1 MISMLHFT
9 ISCVL
14 STATSYWHNLVAS
27 VAKDYVQQDLTF
39 AISNEAD
46 YQDEIKLMG
55 LEDWGEDV
63 SVGIFAP
70 NNIRYPM
77 WEELYPESLL
87 EFVDKFFDNDLKPH
101 LRSEPAP
108 RKSKKPPP
116 IQRVV
121 GSTFSKF
128 MQTPSRASL
137 VKLCQDDAPKCNDA
151 KKHLHEVVIRFE
163 GSKEVIFGEI
173 NMAYNDLPVG
183 TALEG
188 EFPIYL
194 FSAMGSKEITQVSP
208 QPSDENDII
217 FFLKYRSSI
226 RPTVSD
232 RELHRREEKKERE
245 QKKRKKAREEEVK
258 KRKAA
263 KAESDPKDE
272 L

>member
-1 MISMLHFT
+1 MCLCPVSI
-9 ISCVL
+9 
-14 STATSYWHNLVAS
+14 ATSYWHNLVAS
-27 VAKDYVQQDLTF
+27 VAKDYVKQDLTF
-39 AISNEAD
+39 AISNEED
-46 YQDEIKLMG
+46 YQEEIKLLG

-63 SVGIFAP
+63 TVGIFAS
-70 NNIRYPM
+70 NNVRYPM
-77 WEELYPESLL
+77 WEELYPDSLR
-87 EFVDKFFDNDLKPH
+87 EFVDKFFDDDLKPY

-121 GSTFSKF
+121 GTTFTKF
-128 MQTPSRASL
+128 MQTPSQASL
-137 VKLCQDDAPKCNDA
+137 IKLCQDDVSKCGDA
-151 KKHLHEVVIRFE
+151 KKHLHEVVIRYE
-163 GSKEVIFGEI
+163 GSEEVIFGEI

-183 TALEG
+183 TVLEG

-194 FSAMGSKEITQVSP
+194 FSAKGSKEITQISP
-208 QPSDENDII
+208 QPADENDII

-232 RELHRREEKKERE
+232 RELQRREEKKERE
-245 QKKRKKAREEEVK
+245 QKKRKKAREEEIK

-263 KAESDPKDE
+263 KAEAEAAKEKSDPRDE